1 LKEHFTRTADTVAL
15 CGFAPSSRELVP
27 WDNPDVEIWCLNEAA
42 NFPWTK
48 RIDRLFQIHPRWDI
62 TRDNNANDWNHWS
75 WLKYQKAP
83 CNLCQGTGKL
93 KVEDKD
99 IDCTANGCEDGTY
112 VPLSNRLGVKTIYTA
127 DTYKDVPNSVKYPL
141 KQAIKYLGQKY
152 FTSSFGYMLV
162 LAVMMGFKRI
172 ECYGFDMGSGTEY
185 HYQRPNAEYLVG
197 WARGRGIDVY
207 IPAQSPMASG
217 PLYAYENMRT
227 GYRQQMDMR
236 LAVLNVQLETRKN
249 EQLVA
254 QGRLQMATDAGL
266 ESAQEENAKYNRAN
280 AMVNFMKGA
289 ITETENL
296 IALYDTYFITGAD
309 GEQTVYRADMDNHV
323 GVQYA

>member
-1 LKEHFTRTADTVAL
+1 
-15 CGFAPSSRELVP
+15 
-27 WDNPDVEIWCLNEAA
+27 
-42 NFPWTK
+42 
-48 RIDRLFQIHPRWDI
+48 
-62 TRDNNANDWNHWS
+62 
-75 WLKYQKAP
+75 
-83 CNLCQGTGKL
+83 
-93 KVEDKD
+93 
-99 IDCTANGCEDGTY
+99 
-112 VPLSNRLGVKTIYTA
+112 
-127 DTYKDVPNSVKYPL
+127 
-141 KQAIKYLGQKY
+141 
-152 FTSSFGYMLV
+152 
-162 LAVMMGFKRI
+162 
-172 ECYGFDMGSGTEY
+172 
-185 HYQRPNAEYLVG
+185 
-197 WARGRGIDVY
+197 
-207 IPAQSPMASG
+207 
-217 PLYAYENMRT
+217 
-227 GYRQQMDMR
+227 MDMR